1 MGGTPEPGAK
11 RLPRRDLLALL
22 FLLLGA
28 VVLMSL
34 PHERQLALATAVR
47 STALA
52 PVLRL
57 HSWLSDTRTARSS
70 FQQLAADRDSLAAE
84 VLALQGVEEE
94 NLRLRALLGLAAR
107 GRDRFRAVNLTPA
120 GRAGEGVKRSF
131 VLDAGSSE
139 GVAEDAPVVAPGG
152 LVGIVRSVYPGQAAG
167 DFWTHPDFR
176 VSAMTTDGSVFGI
189 IRPLAGTPL
198 AMLLEGAPFQ
208 AELPVGTELL
218 TSGLG
223 GIFPRGI
230 PIGRVNRQTA
240 EEAGW
245 AKSYLVEPAVHP
257 DAVREVMVLV
267 QRADTLDLT
276 GLWARPETGEGR

>member
-1 MGGTPEPGAK
+1 MGGTPEPRSK
-11 RLPRRDLLALL
+11 RPARRDLLALL

-28 VVLMSL
+28 VVLMTL
-34 PHERQLALATAVR
+34 PHGRQLALATAVR

-57 HSWLSDTRTARSS
+57 HSWLSDTRTARAS
-70 FQQLAADRDSLAAE
+70 FRQLAAERDSLSAR
-84 VLALQGVEEE
+84 VLALQAVEEE
-94 NLRLRALLGLAAR
+94 NLRLRALLELAER
-107 GRDRFRAVNLTPA
+107 GRDRFRPANLTPA

-131 VLDAGSSE
+131 VLDAGSSV
-139 GVAEDAPVVAPGG
+139 GIATDAPVVAPGG
-152 LVGIVRSVYPGQAAG
+152 LVGIVRSVHPGQAAG

-176 VSAMTTDGSVFGI
+176 VSVMTTDGTVFGI

-198 AMLLEGAPFQ
+198 AMQLEGAPFQ
-208 AELPVGTELL
+208 ADLPAGTELV

-230 PIGRVNRQTA
+230 PTGRVSRQTA

-245 AKSYLVEPAVHP
+245 AKSYLVEPTVHP

-267 QRADTLDLT
+267 ERADTLDLT
-276 GLWARPETGEGR
+276 GLWERPETGDGR

>member
-1 MGGTPEPGAK
+1 MGGTPELRAK
-11 RLPRRDLLALL
+11 RPARRDLLALL

-28 VVLMSL
+28 VVLMTL

-47 STALA
+47 STVLA

-57 HSWLSDTRTARSS
+57 HSWLSDTRTARAS
-70 FQQLAADRDSLAAE
+70 FRQLATERDSLAVQ
-84 VLALQGVEEE
+84 VLALQAVEEE
-94 NLRLRALLGLAAR
+94 NLRLRALLELAER
-107 GRDRFRAVNLTPA
+107 GRDRFRPANLTPA

-131 VLDAGSSE
+131 VLDVGSSV
-139 GVAEDAPVVAPGG
+139 GVATDAPVVAPGG
-152 LVGIVRSVYPGQAAG
+152 LIGIVRSVFPGQAAG

-176 VSAMTTDGSVFGI
+176 VSVMTTDGSVFGI
-189 IRPLAGTPL
+189 IRPLSGTPL
-198 AMLLEGAPFQ
+198 AMSLEGAPFQ
-208 AELPVGTELL
+208 AELPAGTELV

-230 PIGRVNRQTA
+230 PIGWVTRQTA

-267 QRADTLDLT
+267 ERADTLDVT
-276 GLWARPETGEGR
+276 GLWERPETGDGR

>member
-1 MGGTPEPGAK
+1 MGGAPEPGAK
-11 RLPRRDLLALL
+11 RLARRDLLALL

-28 VVLMSL
+28 IVLMTL
-34 PHERQLALATAVR
+34 PHQRQLALATAVR

-57 HSWLSDTRTARSS
+57 HTWLSDTRTARAS
-70 FQQLAADRDSLAAE
+70 FQRLAADRDSLAAR

-94 NLRLRALLGLAAR
+94 NLRLRALIGLAGR
-107 GRDRFRAVNLTPA
+107 GRGRFRPANLTPA

-131 VLDAGSSE
+131 VLDAGSSV
-139 GVAEDAPVVAPGG
+139 GVVGDAPVVAPGG
-152 LVGIVRSVYPGQAAG
+152 LIGIVRAVFPSQAAG

-176 VSAMTTDGSVFGI
+176 VSVMTTDASVFGI
-189 IRPLAGTPL
+189 IRPLGGTPL

-208 AELPVGTELL
+208 AELPAGTELV

-230 PIGRVNRQTA
+230 PIGWVTRQTA

-257 DAVREVMVLV
+257 DAVREVMVLIE
-267 QRADTLDLT
+267 RADTLDLT
-276 GLWARPETGEGR
+276 GLWERSARGDRR

>member
-1 MGGTPEPGAK
+1 MT
-11 RLPRRDLLALL
+11 
-22 FLLLGA
+22 
-28 VVLMSL
+28 M
-34 PHERQLALATAVR
+34 PHERRLTLATAVR

-57 HSWLSDTRTARSS
+57 HTWLSETGAARAS
-70 FQQLAADRDSLAAE
+70 FQRLAADRDSLAAR

-94 NLRLRALLGLAAR
+94 NLRLRALLELAER
-107 GRDRFRAVNLTPA
+107 GRDRFRPANLTPA

-131 VLDAGSSE
+131 VLDAGSR
-139 GVAEDAPVVAPGG
+139 AGG
-152 LVGIVRSVYPGQAAG
+152 LLGIVRSVSPSQASG

-176 VSAMTTDGSVFGI
+176 VSVMTTDGSVFGI

-208 AELPVGTELL
+208 AELPAGTELV

-223 GIFPRGI
+223 GVFPRGI
-230 PIGRVNRQTA
+230 PIGRVTRQTA

-257 DAVREVMVLV
+257 DAVREVMVLIE
-267 QRADTLDLT
+267 RADTVDLT
-276 GLWARPETGEGR
+276 DLWQRSVTGEGH